1 MHKPRPRAIIV
12 SFPLPLRYVVTKI
25 VADAVLSSVALE
37 FDRADI
43 VDRWYRRL
51 RPVCPRC
58 VHRRRID
65 PIASNWIEW
74 FVCCDGRLVQSFR
87 TDIGGH
93 KGSFPS
99 PGSLLRGL

>member
-1 MHKPRPRAIIV
+1 MHKPRPRATNV

-25 VADAVLSSVALE
+25 VADAVLSSVAIE

-43 VDRWYRRL
+43 VVRWYRRL
-51 RPVCPRC
+51 RQVCPRC
-58 VHRRRID
+58 VHRRIG

-74 FVCCDGRLVQSFR
+74 FVCCDGRLEQSFR
-87 TDIGGH
+87 TDKKGH
-93 KGSFPS
+93 KGSCPS